1 MSKEVKELLDRLDI
15 VPQSRDR
22 RPRLSAKSQQ
32 IKASPSPLKEEMLPN
47 RMLFRDLQADR
58 RGRLSLLCGIALT
71 RGRLWLEI
79 KRGFP

>member
-22 RPRLSAKSQQ
+22 RPRLSAKTLP
-32 IKASPSPLKEEMLPN
+32 IKASQAPSKEGMLLN

-58 RGRLSLLCGIALT
+58 RGRLSLLCDTNLAKKNHPN
-71 RGRLWLEI
+71 WL
-79 KRGFP
+79 P